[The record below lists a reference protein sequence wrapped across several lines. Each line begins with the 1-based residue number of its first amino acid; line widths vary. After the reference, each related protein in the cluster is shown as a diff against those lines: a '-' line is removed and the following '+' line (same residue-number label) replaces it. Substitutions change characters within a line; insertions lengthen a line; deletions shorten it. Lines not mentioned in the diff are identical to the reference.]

1 MARQIRPISFDSFA
15 AMAGHLDR
23 WAANALTN
31 PEQWQA
37 ALVDS
42 HAWLDFAPRNQA
54 LLLSYEINGPAAG
67 AETWR
72 LVPSSEPGR
81 PCAVRADEHGYP
93 VRMPIT
99 TRGVE
104 PDPFVGGTRPTR
116 AVVERW
122 EWRQVF
128 SIDQLAR
135 RPGPGTLTPLVIP
148 DELTGPDGTAAFTS
162 AVTRVVT
169 ATVRGRLPKGN
180 DPHRMLA
187 DAAGR
192 LPRSADRPELIPTL
206 REQVAW
212 LVAERVGHADG
223 IELPVF
229 DPSQIKPRERWQRLV
244 DVLDPARR
252 LTASMGSVVG
262 VDLVRSSIPRMQVVD
277 DRTVPA
283 NRRHRLPAATL
294 DGLPIGQWVTVGP
307 YTANEWLA
315 RGELASGK
323 GAFLRLNKT
332 AYVVAVENGDQT
344 GWRLEDV
351 AARTGNGRL
360 ATGTSRSLDDA
371 RRDVV
376 HALAGRYPAI
386 TTDTP
391 LIATSLATTNRGGT
405 MQLDHDIATLADSDT
420 YSRDQI
426 IERLGDRLTNDDRT
440 SFISADP
447 QQLAQM
453 LGAAGITAATTVAVL
468 HADGC
473 AVDDIASLLPTLGV
487 PMPSAIK
494 VLNQRWDVPMV
505 EAARMMSA
513 TGPEMREAGCNAA
526 EILAYRPESVLERL
540 PRDPHLW
547 ELAAGTMATTGHP
560 PATVVSHLIQYA
572 PTPECFAAGITTA
585 IDDPATGLA
594 IASQLRAQPDRL
606 AATAER
612 YGLAPSDTASVLR
625 DVGAPATQIVAT
637 LGELCDYDDT
647 AVQAAWRG
655 ETLDSPEVGVAE
667 EVRSKRVTTIGGNEI
682 GTAEELLA
690 CLALPGRT
698 AASPPELF
706 DLFSRPDQQVGLA
719 LEAAKR

>member
-1 MARQIRPISFDSFA
+1 M
-15 AMAGHLDR
+15 
-23 WAANALTN
+23 
-31 PEQWQA
+31 
-37 ALVDS
+37 
-42 HAWLDFAPRNQA
+42 
-54 LLLSYEINGPAAG
+54 
-67 AETWR
+67 
-72 LVPSSEPGR
+72 
-81 PCAVRADEHGYP
+81 
-93 VRMPIT
+93 
-99 TRGVE
+99 
-104 PDPFVGGTRPTR
+104 
-116 AVVERW
+116 
-122 EWRQVF
+122 F

-148 DELTGPDGTAAFTS
+148 DELTGPDGTAAFAS

-223 IELPVF
+223 IEVPAF
-229 DPSQIKPRERWQRLV
+229 DPSLIKPRERWQRLV
-244 DVLDPARR
+244 DDRTRSTPTPEPIDALSRRAGSSTSTATTYAVLFNRR
-252 LTASMGSVVG
+252 NAPFPEASSPRVSHSFAVYGPTVTHWPIGRPSSVAAGSRCRRFAG
-262 VDLVRSSIPRMQVVD
+262 TTRSSI
-277 DRTVPA
+277 TCI
-283 NRRHRLPAATL
+283 L
-294 DGLPIGQWVTVGP
+294 GI
-307 YTANEWLA
+307 
-315 RGELASGK
+315 
-323 GAFLRLNKT
+323 
-332 AYVVAVENGDQT
+332 ENGDQT

-386 TTDTP
+386 TNDTP
-391 LIATSLATTNRGGT
+391 LIAAPVATTNRGGT

-426 IERLGDRLTNDDRT
+426 IERLGDRLTYDDRT
-440 SFISADP
+440 SFTSADP
-447 QQLAQM
+447 QQLARM

-473 AVDDIASLLPTLGV
+473 AVDDIASLMPTLGV

-505 EAARMMSA
+505 ESARMMSA
-513 TGPEMREAGCNAA
+513 TGAEMRESGCNAA

-540 PRDPHLW
+540 GRDPHLW
-547 ELAAGTMATTGHP
+547 ELAAGTMATTGHT
-560 PATVVSHLIQYA
+560 PATVVGHLIQYA
-572 PTPECFAAGITTA
+572 PTPECFAAGITAA
-585 IDDPATGLA
+585 IDDPASGLS

-612 YGLAPSDTASVLR
+612 HGLAPSDTALVLR
-625 DVGAPATQIVAT
+625 EVGAPATQIVAT
-637 LGELCDYDDT
+637 LGELCAYDDT
-647 AVQAAWRG
+647 AVKAAWRG
-655 ETLDSPEVGVAE
+655 GAALGSPDVVVA
-667 EVRSKRVTTIGGNEI
+667 SAAATSRVTTIGGNDI

-690 CLALPGRT
+690 VLPLPGRI
-698 AASPPELF
+698 AANPPELF